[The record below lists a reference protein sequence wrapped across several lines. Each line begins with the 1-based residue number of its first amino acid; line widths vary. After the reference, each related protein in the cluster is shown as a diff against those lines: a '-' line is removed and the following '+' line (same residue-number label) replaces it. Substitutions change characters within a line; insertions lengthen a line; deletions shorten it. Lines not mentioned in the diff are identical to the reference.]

1 MVLPSLVSCMSSSV
15 LAPLTTMRV
24 APPAA
29 GIISIFCR
37 PRSST
42 VKNRALESGD
52 QVKLSTQRSSES
64 VSTFTRP
71 VARSSTSRRQRS
83 LS

>member
-1 MVLPSLVSCMSSSV
+1 MVLASLVSFMSSNV
-15 LAPLTTMRV
+15 LAPLTTTRV

-29 GIISIFCR
+29 GIISMVCR

-52 QVKLSTQRSSES
+52 QVKL
-64 VSTFTRP
+64 FT
-71 VARSSTSRRQRS
+71 
-83 LS
+83 